1 MREILFRGKR
11 VDNGEWVYGYL
22 FASKM
27 SGAFILSSQIDIR
40 GNRSGGMTMRD
51 KLTQHEV
58 DPATV
63 GQYTGLKDKNGKEIY
78 EGDVMQTY
86 FSFAPGDA
94 GYGVS
99 QRPFVVKWEQ
109 GRTAFRAF
117 KPKTNSRHILD
128 TVDFF
133 EMQSKIYEVI
143 GNIHDNPELLEA
155 SR

>member
-1 MREILFRGKR
+1 MREMLFRGKR
-11 VDNGEWVYGYL
+11 KDNGEWVYGSL
-22 FASKM
+22 IVLPDKTMIAAC
-27 SGAFILSSQIDIR
+27 SGNENTLGVFTYKTNL
-40 GNRSGGMTMRD
+40 
-51 KLTQHEV
+51 V

-143 GNIHDNPELLEA
+143 GNIHDNPELLEV
-155 SR
+155 SP